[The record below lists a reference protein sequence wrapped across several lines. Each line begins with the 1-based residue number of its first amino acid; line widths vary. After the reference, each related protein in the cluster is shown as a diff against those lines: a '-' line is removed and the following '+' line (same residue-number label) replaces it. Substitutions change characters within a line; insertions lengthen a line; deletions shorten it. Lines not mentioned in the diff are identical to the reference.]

1 MSRPALEVAQIF
13 RHHGPNY
20 RKNQPLSPGQ
30 HQAMRDIERCRTARL
45 GGHVD
50 VCSQGC
56 GYLAI
61 SYNSCRNR
69 HCPKCQ
75 SLQQARW
82 LAQRLERLL
91 PTRYFHLVVTLPH
104 ELNRLVL
111 HHPVIVF
118 NLLFASV
125 SGALL
130 QFARDYERL
139 QAQVGFTAV
148 LHTWDQAL
156 NLHPHLHLVV
166 TGGGLSAAGDR
177 WMAARPSFL
186 LPVRALSKIIRGR
199 FLEGLQQ
206 AYHEGRLPGLAD
218 PVQFRRFTR
227 KLSRKKWVVSKII
240 RGRFLEGLQQAYH
253 EGRLPGQGPGLA
265 DPVQFRR
272 LTRKLSRKKWV
283 VYAKGSFEASRHAYH
298 YLSRYTHRVAIANQ
312 RLVSLADGKVS
323 FRARDNSRPGQH
335 RLVTLSAP
343 EFIRR
348 FLLHVLPPRFVKIR
362 HYGLMAPGN
371 VNTKL
376 AQARAL
382 LSLQT
387 PGALQEPQAREP
399 DRPSPTPTWQ
409 ERLRALT
416 GVDLTICPNCGT
428 E

>member
-13 RHHGPNY
+13 RHHGPDY
-20 RKNQPLSPGQ
+20 RKTQRLSPGQ
-30 HQAMRDIERCRTARL
+30 HQAMRDIERCRTIRL

-50 VCSQGC
+50 TCSRGC

-91 PTRYFHLVVTLPH
+91 PTHYFHLVVTLPH
-104 ELNRLVL
+104 ELNPLVL
-111 HHPVIVF
+111 CHPEIVF
-118 NLLFASV
+118 NLLFGSV

-139 QAQVGFTAV
+139 KAQVGFTAV
-148 LHTWDQAL
+148 LHSWDQAL

-166 TGGGLSAAGDR
+166 TGGGLSVTGDR
-177 WMAARPSFL
+177 WIAARNSFL
-186 LPVRALSKIIRGR
+186 LPVRALSKIIRGK

-206 AYHEGRLPGLAD
+206 AYQEGRLQGQVQSLAD

-227 KLSRKKWVVSKII
+227 KLSRKKWVV
-240 RGRFLEGLQQAYH
+240 
-253 EGRLPGQGPGLA
+253 
-265 DPVQFRR
+265 
-272 LTRKLSRKKWV
+272 
-283 VYAKGSFEASRHAYH
+283 YAKGSFEASRNAYH
-298 YLSRYTHRVAIANQ
+298 YLSRYTHLVAIANQ
-312 RLVSLADGKVS
+312 RLVSLADGQVS
-323 FRARDNSRPGQH
+323 FRARDNSKPGDQ

-348 FLLHVLPPRFVKIR
+348 FLLHVLPLRFVKIR

-371 VNTKL
+371 VKTKL

-382 LSLQT
+382 LSLQA
-387 PGALQEPQAREP
+387 PGALKEHKTQELAPQSA
-399 DRPSPTPTWQ
+399 TQTWQ

-416 GVDLTICPNCGT
+416 GVDLTICPNCGGRLLRRRLLNG
-428 E
+428 EAILAPPVWDSS

>member
-13 RHHGPNY
+13 RHHGPDY
-20 RKNQPLSPGQ
+20 RKTQRLSPEQ
-30 HQAMRDIERCRTARL
+30 HQAMRDIERCRTVRL

-50 VCSQGC
+50 TCSRGC

-75 SLQQARW
+75 SLQQAKW

-91 PTRYFHLVVTLPH
+91 PTQYFHLVVTLPH
-104 ELNRLVL
+104 ELNPLVL
-111 HHPVIVF
+111 YHPETIF

-139 QAQVGFTAV
+139 KAQVGFTAV

-166 TGGGLSAAGDR
+166 TGGGLSATGDR
-177 WMAARPSFL
+177 WIAARNSFL
-186 LPVRALSKIIRGR
+186 LPVRALSKIIRGK
-199 FLEGLQQ
+199 FLEVLKQ
-206 AYHEGRLPGLAD
+206 AHHEGRLQGQVQGLGD

-227 KLSRKKWVVSKII
+227 KLSRKKWVV
-240 RGRFLEGLQQAYH
+240 
-253 EGRLPGQGPGLA
+253 
-265 DPVQFRR
+265 
-272 LTRKLSRKKWV
+272 
-283 VYAKGSFEASRHAYH
+283 YAQGSFEASRNAYY

-312 RLVSLADGKVS
+312 RLVSLADGQVS
-323 FRARDNSRPGQH
+323 FRARDNSKPGHQ
-335 RLVTLSAP
+335 RLVTLTAQ

-362 HYGLMAPGN
+362 HFGLMAPGN
-371 VNTKL
+371 VKTKL
-376 AQARAL
+376 EQARAL

-387 PGALQEPQAREP
+387 PGALKEPKTQELDPPRATQ
-399 DRPSPTPTWQ
+399 TWQ

-416 GVDLTICPNCGT
+416 GVDLTICPNCGGRLLRRRLLNG
-428 E
+428 EAIPAPPVWDSS

>member
-1 MSRPALEVAQIF
+1 MSRPALEVAHIF
-13 RHHGPNY
+13 RHYGPDY
-20 RKNQPLSPGQ
+20 QKNQPLSPVQ
-30 HQAMRDIERCRTARL
+30 HRAMRDIERCRTASL

-91 PTRYFHLVVTLPH
+91 PTHYFHLVVTLPH
-104 ELNRLVL
+104 ELNPLVL
-111 HHPVIVF
+111 CQPEIVF

-139 QAQVGFTAV
+139 KAQVGFTAV
-148 LHTWDQAL
+148 LHTWDQTL

-166 TGGGLSAAGDR
+166 TGGGLSADGQR
-177 WMAARPSFL
+177 WIAARNGFL
-186 LPVRALSKIIRGR
+186 LPVRALSKIIRGK
-199 FLEGLQQ
+199 FMEGLKH
-206 AYHEGRLPGLAD
+206 AYQEGRLEGKLQGLAD
-218 PVQFRRFTR
+218 
-227 KLSRKKWVVSKII
+227 S
-240 RGRFLEGLQQAYH
+240 
-253 EGRLPGQGPGLA
+253 
-265 DPVQFRR
+265 VQFRR

-283 VYAKGSFEASRHAYH
+283 VYAKGSFEASRNAYH

-323 FRARDNSRPGQH
+323 FRARDNSRPGQQ
-335 RLVTLSAP
+335 RLVTLTAP

-371 VNTKL
+371 VKTKL
-376 AQARAL
+376 EQAQAL
-382 LSLQT
+382 LSLQA
-387 PGALQEPQAREP
+387 PGALKEPQAQELDP
-399 DRPSPTPTWQ
+399 PSATQTWQ

-416 GVDLTICPNCGT
+416 GVDLTICPNCGGRLLRRRLLNG
-428 E
+428 EAIPAPPVWDSS